1 MRSQWMLLLLAGSAL
16 PALFAQAEK
25 GPAKQVNS
33 AKQVNNTK
41 QSAIKPIPA
50 ADWPLYSHDLA
61 CTRYSSLNQ
70 ISAANVSQLALA
82 WNYKPSA
89 PPPSPDADKAAPKG
103 KGKRGR
109 RRRIS
114 RSHAD
119 CGKRRYV
126 SARWQP
132 RVRARGGYRQG
143 DLDVHCP
150 GSCGQSSRR
159 LLARRSKQSSAR
171 SIHYWPQH
179 DGSER

>member
-82 WNYKPSA
+82 WTYKPSA
-89 PPPSPDADKAAPKG
+89 PPPCSAGTCLPLLDCERVYKRAPGTANLDKLNNNLS
-103 KGKRGR
+103 RGN
-109 RRRIS
+109 
-114 RSHAD
+114 SH
-119 CGKRRYV
+119 
-126 SARWQP
+126 
-132 RVRARGGYRQG
+132 GY
-143 DLDVHCP
+143 
-150 GSCGQSSRR
+150 
-159 LLARRSKQSSAR
+159 
-171 SIHYWPQH
+171 
-179 DGSER
+179 